1 MRLGCLGCLGS
12 LLSLVAV
19 LALVAGGAWTWT
31 RAWEPPPPL
40 PAVPAVHPK
49 SAGLDRK
56 LAELDRKGKRHTGR
70 PESITFSESEVSA
83 IASRSLADAGLLTAP
98 VALVTTEMQ
107 EGRAV
112 VQWQGPVGMLLQG
125 PPLGWAAPMLT
136 GGMMQSPVWIT
147 LTGAVQLQPVPA
159 PGRTRYAE
167 VSVERARIG
176 RLPVPGWLLT
186 AMAGPR
192 GASLLRWA
200 VPATVDRLDLGEG
213 RLTIRTR

>member
-12 LLSLVAV
+12 LLSLVAL
-19 LALVAGGAWTWT
+19 LALIAGGAWTWT
-31 RAWEPPPPL
+31 RVWAPPHPL
-40 PAVPAVHPK
+40 AASHTVHSK

-56 LAELDRKGKRHTGR
+56 LAGLDRRSKKIGGS
-70 PESITFSESEVSA
+70 ESITLSEREVSA
-83 IASRSLADAGLLTAP
+83 IASRFLADAGLLTAS
-98 VALVTTEMQ
+98 LTTEMH

-136 GGMMQSPVWIT
+136 GRMIQSPVWIT
-147 LTGAVQLQPVPA
+147 VTGAVQLQPAPA
-159 PGRTRYAE
+159 PDRPRYAE

-176 RLPVPGWLLT
+176 RLPVPGWLLM

-200 VPATVDRLDLGEG
+200 VPTTVDRLDVGEG